1 MNIQDIIAQAQAAA
15 SPTIQPAVPT
25 GNTPVPV
32 PSLPTPQQ
40 AYAIQA
46 SQSTGQGAE
55 SADDLEHDLRN
66 LNALQLMQKYGYEM
80 GQQMAAQRAVA
91 TQQVANDLTT
101 PRTTSQLAG
110 DVVSDVGAG
119 AVNVVGGI
127 GAMGAG
133 LVSRDAGTALAGT
146 MNDFNEFVRNNQS
159 PAQRAAQRNV
169 QARDVMA
176 QRDSK
181 QQMDQEIAEGSNET
195 SAALRRV
202 LRDVGNSIINTGGNS
217 TALGSLVAQGIG
229 STLPIIGVSNV
240 RRH

>member
-15 SPTIQPAVPT
+15 SPTIQPTVPT
-25 GNTPVPV
+25 DNTSVPA

-55 SADDLEHDLRN
+55 SADALEHDLRN
-66 LNALQLMQKYGYEM
+66 LNALRLMQKYGYEM
-80 GQQMAAQRAVA
+80 GQQMATQRAVA

-101 PRTTSQLAG
+101 PRNTSQLAG

-133 LVSRDAGTALAGT
+133 LISRDAGTALA
-146 MNDFNEFVRNNQS
+146 E
-159 PAQRAAQRNV
+159 P
-169 QARDVMA
+169 
-176 QRDSK
+176 
-181 QQMDQEIAEGSNET
+181 
-195 SAALRRV
+195 
-202 LRDVGNSIINTGGNS
+202 
-217 TALGSLVAQGIG
+217 
-229 STLPIIGVSNV
+229 
-240 RRH
+240 